1 MRSTASPFMV
11 NRQAEDFLQRPSAK
25 RGGQLL
31 NLSRNQLRITK
42 ELQTG
47 HSYLKGQQLQLGLI
61 RQFQV

>member
-1 MRSTASPFMV
+1 MV